1 MTQQLT
7 IEQLKFARSIGAVY
21 CISSHIDEHDKLEC
35 GELGKPG
42 FVYRHGWVK
51 WSHHDNGVSDTVS
64 LPEKRFV
71 IDFSPLDEPESEYV
85 PEVGEECEFNHPEFG
100 WTGCTIIGPFRNR
113 VVCAPNGG
121 GFHDADV
128 SSYRPL
134 PDPEQQRRDELLE
147 KWQRRSLD
155 NAHDTEASV
164 LTVGEMIDFVIDLES
179 E

>member
-7 IEQLKFARSIGAVY
+7 IEQLKFARSIGATHY
-21 CISSHIDEHDKLEC
+21 DWEHEYFRKS
-35 GELGKPG
+35 GYFWMK
-42 FVYRHGWVK
+42 RKKGWGV
-51 WSHHDNGVSDTVS
+51 GVSGNDYH
-64 LPEKRFV
+64 RFPNIQL
-71 IDFSPLDEPESEYV
+71 IDFSPLDELEPEYV

-121 GFHDADV
+121 GFYDADV

-164 LTVGEMIDFVIDLES
+164 LTVGEMIDFIVELES